1 MKTKW
6 RNSEAE
12 KPGAVLKMSQ
22 AISQTLDLEK
32 ILAMSCE
39 MTTRILKADRCSIAL
54 ASAKNT
60 FEIIES
66 YRRKPSYPSI
76 DGMRFDLNNYP
87 HIGQALLKGK
97 TVHIPE
103 HKRGSLSVKEKAI
116 FKRLN
121 IKSFLGVP
129 ILVGRKTIGAVVP
142 SRIEQHFAFSAS
154 DLGLCKAIANHVGI
168 AITNTNLIKSLR
180 EKHKQLNASQE
191 ETRLANERL
200 RYLMFSTSAV
210 IYASEAS
217 GDYGATFITDNVR
230 RMTGYT
236 PQQFI
241 HNSRFWIDH
250 IHPEDVRRI
259 LTGLPNI
266 FEKDYHS
273 YDYRF
278 RCKNGKYIWARD
290 EMKLVR
296 DAKGQPLEIIGFW
309 TDITEHRKAEQVLG
323 ESEER
328 YRRLFEDSP
337 ISLWDEDFSHVKKYI
352 DGLKSLGVRD
362 FRKYFEKHPEEIA
375 KGAALVRV
383 VDVNIA
389 TLKLYKAKSKDELK
403 RNLSLVFTEE
413 SYPVCKEELIAIAEG
428 RTTFESDAIN
438 QTLKGELIHINLRWS
453 VAPGHEKALS
463 KVLVSVINITERK
476 LAEEQLSRLT
486 NKVIQAREEE
496 RKTLAVKLHDLV
508 AQDLGAAQFNLK
520 LIRRALPKGSN
531 QIRTNLEESVQLLQT
546 SVEDLRNLTSDLRPP
561 ILDDFGLASA
571 LRWYVESF
579 NRRTGLKIVLKA
591 RKLTCRLSSELETAI
606 YRMVQ
611 EGLANISKHSRAKA
625 GTVALGQEGSS
636 LCIKIQDDGIG
647 LNHKSSSFMEGY
659 GLFSLRETAK
669 LLKGKLEI
677 SSKAGKGTKLSI
689 TIPVTAD

>member
-1 MKTKW
+1 MKDKW

-12 KPGAVLKMSQ
+12 KLEAVLKMSQ
-22 AISQTLDLEK
+22 AISQTLDLDK

-39 MTTRILKADRCSIAL
+39 MTTRILEADRCSIAL
-54 ASAKNT
+54 ASTENT
-60 FEIIES
+60 FEIVKS
-66 YRRKPSYPSI
+66 YKRKASYPSI

-87 HIGQALLKGK
+87 HIGQTLLKGK
-97 TVHIPE
+97 TVHIPDY
-103 HKRGSLSVKEKAI
+103 KKSSLSVKERAI

-121 IKSFLGVP
+121 VRSLLGVP

-142 SRIEQHFAFSAS
+142 SRIEEHSAFSAS
-154 DLGLCKAIANHVGI
+154 DLSLCKTIANHLGI
-168 AITNTNLIKSLR
+168 AITNTNLITSLR

-191 ETRLANERL
+191 EARLANERL

-210 IYASEAS
+210 IYTSKIS
-217 GDYGATFITDNVR
+217 GDYGATFITDNIR

-241 HNSRFWIDH
+241 RGSRFWIDRV
-250 IHPEDVRRI
+250 HPEDVRRI
-259 LTGLPNI
+259 LTELPNI

-278 RCKNGKYIWARD
+278 QCKNSKYIWVRD

-309 TDITEHRKAEQVLG
+309 TDITEHKKADQVLG

-352 DGLKSLGVRD
+352 DGLKSSGVRD

-383 VDVNIA
+383 VDVNRA
-389 TLKLYKAKSKDELK
+389 TLELYKARSKDELK
-403 RNLSLVFTEE
+403 RSLNLVFTKE
-413 SYPVCKEELIAIAEG
+413 SYPVCKEELLAIADG
-428 RTTFESDAIN
+428 KTSFESDTVN
-438 QTLKGELIHINLRWS
+438 QTLEGEPVHINLRWS

-463 KVLVSVINITERK
+463 KVLVSVIDITERK
-476 LAEEQLSRLT
+476 LAEEQLNRLT
-486 NKVIQAREEE
+486 NRVIQAREEE

-508 AQDLGAAQFNLK
+508 AQDLGAAQLNLK
-520 LIRRALPKGSN
+520 LIRRVLPKGSN
-531 QIRTNLEESVQLLQT
+531 RTRTNLEESVQLLQ
-546 SVEDLRNLTSDLRPP
+546 SSIEELRNLTSDLRPP

-571 LRWYVESF
+571 LKWYVESF

-591 RKLTCRLSSELETAI
+591 RKLTFRLSSELETAI

-611 EGLANISKHSRAKA
+611 EGLANISKHSRAKG

-636 LCIKIQDDGIG
+636 LCVMIQDDGIG
-647 LNHKSSSFMEGY
+647 LNPQSSSFMEGY

-677 SSKAGKGTKLSI
+677 FSKAGKGTKLSI